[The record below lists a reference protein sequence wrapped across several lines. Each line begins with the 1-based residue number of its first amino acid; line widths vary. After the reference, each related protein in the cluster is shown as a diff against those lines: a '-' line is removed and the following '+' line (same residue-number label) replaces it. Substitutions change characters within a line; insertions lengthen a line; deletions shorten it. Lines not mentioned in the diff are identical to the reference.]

1 MKINLIKNTSLVD
14 MHVNQRKSV
23 LLPDEIDVTQLQRE
37 GGVGF
42 KMQSLLLLSGFTF
55 SEKSFYFT
63 QWAESLI
70 NVQ

>member
-14 MHVNQRKSV
+14 THVNQRKSI

-37 GGVGF
+37 GDVGF

-63 QWAESLI
+63 QWAIRVL
-70 NVQ
+70 N